1 MIYKLRKK
9 FIKICVLA
17 FFVVFV
23 VLLTSIFLVTSL
35 QTTRQLDTLADIV
48 SQNDGRFP
56 SFNDHGPGKEPPGMP
71 SGINK
76 ESPFTTRFFT
86 VQFDTQGDFLFADIR
101 SIASVTEQ
109 EAAQL
114 AAQVLKQDRSRGWSG
129 SYRYKVYQTDRGSCV
144 VFVSGMDARQSNQ
157 RFLWAACLV
166 FAVSSIVILLLVIWI
181 SKRAVKPTAESY
193 EKQKRF
199 ITDANHELKTPLTLI
214 RTNLDILETELGPN
228 EWLTDIRDETKIM
241 TGLVNQLVALA
252 RMDEENTQP
261 EKESFCLSDAVLD
274 TVSMFAAHAE
284 AAEKQL
290 ETAIPEGI
298 FYHGNEASIRQLTS
312 ILMDNAVKYC
322 DVGGIIRVRLTG
334 DKHPVLTVD
343 NSYAAVGQADLKRL
357 FDRFYRE
364 DKARTYGTGFGIGLS
379 LAKAI
384 TENHRGTIAASQL
397 NNTTIRFQVKL

>member
-23 VLLTSIFLVTSL
+23 VLLVSIFLLTSL

-56 SFNDHGPGKEPPGMP
+56 SFNDHGPGKDPPGMP

-86 VQFDTQGDFLFADIR
+86 VQFDQAGGFLFADTR

-114 AAQVLKQDRSRGWSG
+114 AAQVLKTDRQRGWSG
-129 SYRYKVYQTDRGSCV
+129 SYRYKIYENDRGSCV
-144 VFVSGMDARQSNQ
+144 VFVSGLDARQSNQ

-214 RTNLDILETELGPN
+214 HTNLDILEAEIGPN
-228 EWLTDIRDETKIM
+228 EWLTDIREESKIM

-252 RMDEENTQP
+252 RMDEENTQL

-274 TVSMFAAHAE
+274 TVSLFTAHAE

-298 FYHGNEASIRQLTS
+298 CYTGNEASIRQLTS

-322 DVGGIIRVRLTG
+322 DAGGTIRVSLTG

-343 NSYAAVGQADLKRL
+343 NSYAAVGQTDLSRL

-384 TENHRGTIAASQL
+384 TENHRGSIHAL
-397 NNTTIRFQVKL
+397 NLENYAIRFQVKL